1 MRICQEVFKIAR
13 KSSVYSSMPMH
24 VGTSSVDGTFASLY
38 HSYPYAIVIVPKVI
52 VPDRV
57 IVPNQGNSDMSTP
70 DSRTNTRLYLS
81 VAVAVLVALS
91 AGLLWHSDQ
100 QRQDVQN
107 LQHSLYN
114 AQVEIRV
121 LQAQT
126 IFGTPFIAPF
136 SALDQHGQ
144 PTAMPDLGKG
154 HQLILFFASR
164 HFPGSLDMM
173 SSFGS
178 MIGDNVPVIGVLQA
192 QSAEEIT
199 PIVEKYRLN
208 FPVYLAVDSPFDL
221 PNTPQIVLIDEVGNV
236 LHLAP
241 IASETLSVEG
251 QISEFAQMARQL
263 QSAVQPEPAGQPDT
277 AVQSE
282 SEGGQP
288 DPADQP
294 DQEAERLADEE
305 AGIFWPMAVDTRA
318 EAIYHAPIPNDVVD
332 LNFNFDVVIQI
343 VVGTNGNV
351 ETAFVERSS
360 DRAEV
365 DALILDV
372 ARKQVW
378 TPAVHDGARVK
389 MRVSYPFMFRNRPP
403 APDEET
409 VTEE

>member
-1 MRICQEVFKIAR
+1 M
-13 KSSVYSSMPMH
+13 
-24 VGTSSVDGTFASLY
+24 T
-38 HSYPYAIVIVPKVI
+38 
-52 VPDRV
+52 
-57 IVPNQGNSDMSTP
+57 TP
-70 DSRTNTRLYLS
+70 DSRSNTRLYLY
-81 VAVAVLVALS
+81 VAYIAVSAVVALS
-91 AGLLWHSDQ
+91 IIFFWRNDQ
-100 QRQDVQN
+100 QVQE
-107 LQHSLYN
+107 LQNAQNRLYN

-144 PTAMPDLGKG
+144 PATLPDLGDG
-154 HQLILFFASR
+154 HQLLLFFASR
-164 HFPGSLDMM
+164 HFPGTLDMM

-199 PIVEKYRLN
+199 PIVEKFRLS

-221 PNTPQIVLIDEVGNV
+221 PNSPQIVLIDKVGNV
-236 LHLAP
+236 LHLSP
-241 IASETLSVEG
+241 IGSDTPSVEG
-251 QISEFAQMARQL
+251 QISELAQMARQL

-305 AGIFWPMAVDTRA
+305 AGIYWPMAVDTRA

-389 MRVSYPFMFRNRPP
+389 MRVSYPFMFRQRLP
-403 APDEET
+403 APGEET